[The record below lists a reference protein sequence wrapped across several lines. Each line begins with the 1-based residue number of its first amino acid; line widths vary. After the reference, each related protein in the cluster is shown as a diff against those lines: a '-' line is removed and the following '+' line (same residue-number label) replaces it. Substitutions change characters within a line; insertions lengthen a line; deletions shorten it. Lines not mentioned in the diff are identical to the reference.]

1 MKLFL
6 LGGFLGS
13 GKTTAIQQ
21 AARYLQQTGKKVGV
35 VTNDQ
40 GDQLVDTLFMQQ
52 EEVEVEEVTGSCFC
66 CNFQQFAESIRSLQA
81 KNLPDVVF
89 AESVGSCTDLVA
101 TIMKPLLAYDDSIDT
116 VLSVFADVRLLCTYL
131 LTDGDIF
138 NGNMNYVYQKQL
150 EEADLIVVNKTDT
163 LNEEQ
168 LKAAKV
174 LIKDAYPLHKILF
187 QDSLDVADIQQWLE
201 LCFDYKA
208 ETPRKSL
215 EINYDDYAAGEAEM
229 AWYDSEVEIRTPDS
243 TAQEVSQK
251 LISGIYSRLLEL
263 GCLIGHLKFMVL
275 SGQEQVKVSFT
286 AIPPAEKFRFT
297 DDWHTNNVHVLINGR
312 VKASPALIETV
323 VADVI
328 KEIKA
333 KESIT
338 VTETNKKAFQ
348 PGYPRPTHRVG
359 NII

>member
-40 GDQLVDTLFMQQ
+40 GDQLVDTRFLQQ
-52 EEVEVEEVTGSCFC
+52 EDVDVEEVTGSCFC
-66 CNFQQFAESIRSLQA
+66 CNFRQFAESIRSLQV
-81 KNLPDVVF
+81 KNFPDVVF

-101 TIMKPLLAYDDSIDT
+101 TVMKPLLAYDNSIDT

-131 LTDGDIF
+131 LMDGNIF

-163 LNEEQ
+163 LTEEQ
-168 LKAAKV
+168 LSAAKV
-174 LIKDAYPLHKILF
+174 LINDAYPLHKILF
-187 QDSLDVADIQQWLE
+187 QDSLDAADIQQWLE
-201 LCFDYKA
+201 LGFAYEA
-208 ETPRKSL
+208 ATPRKSL
-215 EINYDDYAAGEAEM
+215 EINYDEYAAGEAEM
-229 AWYDSEVEIRTPDS
+229 AWYDSEVTITTPDN
-243 TAQEVSQK
+243 TAQEASQK

-263 GCLIGHLKFMVL
+263 KCLIGHLKFMVR
-275 SGQEQVKVSFT
+275 SKQEQVKVSFT
-286 AIPPAEKFRFT
+286 AIPPAEKFRFAGN
-297 DDWHTNNVHVLINGR
+297 WHTNNVRVLINGR
-312 VKASPALIETV
+312 VKASPVVIETA

-328 KEIKA
+328 KEIQA
-333 KESIT
+333 QEGVT

-348 PGYPRPTHRVG
+348 PGYPKPTHRLG
-359 NII
+359 

>member
-40 GDQLVDTLFMQQ
+40 GDQLVDTLFMQH
-52 EEVEVEEVTGSCFC
+52 EGVDTEEVTGSCFC
-66 CNFQQFAESIRSLQA
+66 CNFRQFAESIRSLQA

-131 LTDGDIF
+131 LADGDIF

-163 LNEEQ
+163 LTEEQ
-168 LKAAKV
+168 LSAAKV
-174 LIKDAYPLHKILF
+174 LIKDAYPLHEILF
-187 QDSLDVADIQQWLE
+187 QDSLDAADIQQWLE
-201 LCFDYKA
+201 LGFAYKA
-208 ETPRKSL
+208 TAPRKSL

-229 AWYDSEVEIRTPDS
+229 AWYDSEVEISTPDNS
-243 TAQEVSQK
+243 AREVSQK
-251 LISGIYSRLLEL
+251 LISRIYSRLLEL
-263 GCLIGHLKFMVL
+263 GCLIGHLKFMV
-275 SGQEQVKVSFT
+275 SSEQGQEKVSFT
-286 AIPPAEKFRFT
+286 AIPPAEQFRFT
-297 DDWHTNNVHVLINGR
+297 GDWHTNNVRVLINGR
-312 VKASPALIETV
+312 VKALPVVIETV

-328 KEIKA
+328 KEIRE
-333 KESIT
+333 KEGVAI
-338 VTETNKKAFQ
+338 TETNKKAFQ
-348 PGYPRPTHRVG
+348 PGYPKPTHRVG
-359 NII
+359 